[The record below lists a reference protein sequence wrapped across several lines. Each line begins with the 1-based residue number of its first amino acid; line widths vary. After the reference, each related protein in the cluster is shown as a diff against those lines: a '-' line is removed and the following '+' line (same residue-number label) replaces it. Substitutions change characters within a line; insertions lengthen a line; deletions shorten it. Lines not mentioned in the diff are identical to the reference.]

1 MKTEAELI
9 VDYIKASGGTI
20 SAAARELDIKLTKR
34 VRSELDETDSNLERF
49 RYAFKRHGNWFTLPT
64 EKADTRDAQKLDSI
78 CLCCN
83 KIYSV
88 SLIGLV
94 SGRSTGCHSCRMKE
108 RENIKVTCKKS
119 GKTFSSIREFA
130 TSVGRDKQYQGIR
143 HKLKSHGSIVV
154 DDLEYS
160 LN

>member
-20 SAAARELDIKLTKR
+20 SAAARELNIKLTKH
-34 VRSELDETDSNLERF
+34 VRAELDEIDSNLERY
-49 RYAFKRHGNWFTLPT
+49 RYAFKRHGSWFTLPT
-64 EKADTRDAQKLDSI
+64 DKADTRDAQKLDSI

>member
-34 VRSELDETDSNLERF
+34 VRSELDETDSNLERY

-64 EKADTRDAQKLDSI
+64 DKADTRDAQKLDSI

-143 HKLKSHGSIVV
+143 HKLKSHGTIVV